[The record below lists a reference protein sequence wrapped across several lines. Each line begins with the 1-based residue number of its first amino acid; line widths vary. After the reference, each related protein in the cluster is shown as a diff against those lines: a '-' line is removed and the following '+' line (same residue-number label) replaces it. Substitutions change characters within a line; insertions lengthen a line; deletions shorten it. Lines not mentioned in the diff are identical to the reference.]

1 MPQTLDM
8 IHTAPLAGPPGGGHD
23 VPRLLVIDDDEPLA
37 FGLAKLLER
46 QGFNVR
52 VANHGR
58 RGFQILREHP
68 VDLVITDIYM
78 AEMEGLET
86 IMQLRRERPQLPVIA
101 MSGGSRRVGVDCL
114 TMARGL
120 GAGAVL
126 EKPVAIADLLAA
138 IRKLGIYPPHSC

>member
-1 MPQTLDM
+1 ML
-8 IHTAPLAGPPGGGHD
+8 HAPPAAGPPGVHNA
-23 VPRLLVIDDDEPLA
+23 PSLLVIDDDEPLA

-46 QGFNVR
+46 QGFKVR

-58 RGFQILREHP
+58 RGFQILRQNP

-86 IMQLRRERPQLPVIA
+86 IMQLRRERPRLPVIA

-114 TMARGL
+114 AMAKGL
-120 GAGAVL
+120 GAAEVL
-126 EKPVAIADLLAA
+126 EKPVTIADLLAA
-138 IRKLGIYPPHSC
+138 IRKLGIIPPH